1 MRSVITSANL
11 IVGKDGSTTLNGS
24 SMGLST
30 DEDRRRFHNLR
41 SRNDLILIGGN
52 TARREPY
59 QRTPIPLYIITH
71 SKLRLQPKNN
81 LVKQF
86 SMEAAQLIAE
96 IRATFNSEQIT
107 PIKVLVEAGPT
118 LLMEM
123 ISQGLVDNLYLTINR
138 ERTGEQPIDI
148 RDLTKDFKLISRE
161 QVESCNFLLYE
172 KLTN

>member
-1 MRSVITSANL
+1 
-11 IVGKDGSTTLNGS
+11 
-24 SMGLST
+24 
-30 DEDRRRFHNLR
+30 
-41 SRNDLILIGGN
+41 
-52 TARREPY
+52 
-59 QRTPIPLYIITH
+59 
-71 SKLRLQPKNN
+71 
-81 LVKQF
+81 
-86 SMEAAQLIAE
+86 MEAAQLIAE

>member
-30 DEDRRRFHNLR
+30 DEDRRRFHDLR

-71 SKLRLQPKNN
+71 SKLRLQPKNKV
-81 LVKQF
+81 VKQF

-96 IRATFNSEQIT
+96 IRTTFNSEQIT

-138 ERTGEQPIDI
+138 ERTGEQPIDL
-148 RDLTKDFKLISRE
+148 RDLTKDLKLISRE
-161 QVESCNFLLYE
+161 QVGSCDFLLYE
-172 KLTN
+172 KLAN